1 MKATLNIFYILFS
14 LFVSSSSIAQDS
26 YEPNTLE
33 SHNNTTVDFLIDY
46 VSIKYPGYNLE
57 NFIYVGVKRQKMY
70 VIQNGELV
78 KTYCVS
84 TSKNGAGS
92 ESGSE
97 MTPVGLHRIHGKFG
111 KDVPKGGIMVSRK
124 FYGNIATIDTS
135 KVSNGNDEITSRVLT
150 LEGLE
155 DGVNR
160 GGEND
165 SYERNIYIHGTAEEG
180 LIGQPASHGCVRM
193 TNDDVIELFEL
204 VDAGMYVIILN
215 N

>member
-1 MKATLNIFYILFS
+1 MKATVKIVSIIFCLF
-14 LFVSSSSIAQDS
+14 LTSSYLAQDS
-26 YEPNTLE
+26 YESNE
-33 SHNNTTVDFLIDY
+33 IENHNNTTVDFLIDY

-70 VIQNGELV
+70 VIKNGSLV

-92 ESGSE
+92 ERGSE

-135 KVSNGNDEITSRVLT
+135 KVSNGNDDITSRVLT

-155 DGVNR
+155 EGVNR
-160 GGEND
+160 GGKID
-165 SYERNIYIHGTAEEG
+165 SYDRNIYIHGTAEEG

-193 TNDDVIELFEL
+193 TNNDVMELFDIVEP
-204 VDAGMYVIILN
+204 GMYVIILN